1 MTNFYFENH
10 VNMMDVSRHKKV
22 VMTISQKWLSLIF
35 FSKINPYYT
44 KQCDIG
50 SFYGKQTQ
58 RILKMGPFLLYAQHN
73 SVKPL
78 LKPAQKNGI

>member
-1 MTNFYFENH
+1 MMGCIKTQKGCNDHLSKVTIFEF
-10 VNMMDVSRHKKV
+10 
-22 VMTISQKWLSLIF
+22 F

-58 RILKMGPFLLYAQHN
+58 RILKMGPFLLYAQYN